1 MARMTFRLTDDMR
14 DWLEKQSLK
23 NGRTM
28 NGEVVEIIRAKM
40 DIAAKEAEQTYYTAC
55 MESGIEPIIPTEK

>member
-40 DIAAKEAEQTYYTAC
+40 DIAAKEAEQNYYTAC
-55 MESGIEPIIPTEK
+55 MESGIEPINPTEK